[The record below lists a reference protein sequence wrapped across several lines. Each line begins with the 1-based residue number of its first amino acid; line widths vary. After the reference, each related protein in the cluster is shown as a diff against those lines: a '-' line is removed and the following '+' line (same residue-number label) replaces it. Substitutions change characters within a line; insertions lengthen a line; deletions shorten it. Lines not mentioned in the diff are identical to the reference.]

1 MAKNN
6 YDHQITI
13 TCNATA
19 PQEALKLLNKRQKE
33 ITKDMSLLNQAV
45 AADKKQWDSLNEELK
60 AVQMAIDRN
69 KKSMEQYRNV
79 ITNLSNATGRQ
90 LRQALR
96 QLKKDMATTT
106 DSAALKKMQ
115 QDYNAINRQI
125 KILEGS
131 LKNIEGE
138 MGNLKGKTTSWLQ
151 SAIQQ
156 QRQYVASMDN
166 VDAGYQKQLMILRQL
181 EAEETR
187 RAAATVSSGTANAS
201 QLAMARQALLAQR
214 SALPQG
220 AAGSVEAQRIEQINA
235 LLKQCDAQIAA
246 IEGKAQQLPLTTQQV
261 EQKLA
266 LLTKDLKTATPEQ
279 LRRGLQACREQ
290 LDKIAVGSPKRKQW
304 VDWAKQLETAL
315 KGVDKEA
322 GLTEKRFQEIV
333 GSTRGLRGA
342 NMKELQQAAAR
353 LNTEM
358 QTLNRRSKEYTDKQ
372 KQLQAIRNEINKTT
386 GAVQKQGGAFQTTL
400 RNLTAYFGLF
410 QLFSKISQML
420 TDIFKKNLQMSD
432 QLSQIR
438 MVSGLAMKDVE
449 ALSDALKG
457 IDTRSSL
464 TELQQI
470 AYEGSKLGFGQY
482 GVEGLK
488 QFTEAANQL
497 NVALKEQLG
506 EDTLPI
512 VSKLVEN
519 MGLIKKMGIEKAML
533 ATGSAMFRLSASST
547 SSAGNIVEFSKR
559 LAGLAST
566 SHITTDELLALG
578 SASDSMMLMP
588 EVASTAF
595 NKFITSLQAQPRT
608 LAKALQIPSK
618 TITDLLEAGKTM
630 DAIVLVFERMHKMG
644 NMNALYPLFKPMGS
658 EGSRLNNVMVAMA
671 KNVDMLKTHLQTSNA
686 AFKEATDVTQEY
698 NLRQES
704 AQGWLERANNLWAKS
719 FINKDGVDMMKS
731 LTREWYN
738 MSKALT
744 TNVGYMTSLNVLIKS
759 IVGSLKILIDILPEL
774 MLFVGSAGIVRGI
787 MGVVSVGR
795 NLFSLLGSLTISLNA
810 FKTAWAGMTVAMRAN
825 VIGLGITLLITLVS
839 QLRRLRKSSDEA
851 ATSVQTLDQSI
862 EAMLTRVSAAKA
874 EAEGYY
880 RAIMKAK
887 QGTEERNAAI
897 RQFNKIY
904 GTYMTNLLDE
914 KSTAQ
919 DIAKAYREVCTALQR
934 KIALEAQDQ
943 ELEKTVKPRLMWSA
957 GKLQTLDNAVKGTK
971 YAPYGGEVAKSIVDE
986 AALAGRSIRQ
996 ALDSLYRKMG
1006 LNLTAGQKELVYNT
1020 RGANDTQLANYIEWE
1035 NVSGKTKQQH
1045 TDWMFGTRGEN
1056 GKFSGPSAEMRVAR
1070 AAAAYVAQEFVTV
1083 QKQQEITNKYKPYIP
1098 PEPEDS
1104 AGKFDNDKTEDKL
1117 ADQQRKKEEA
1127 ARKRQLR
1134 ADLKD
1139 EEAKAKAIMDNVKN
1153 YYERQITAIT
1163 EMATESGM
1171 PEDLQKKMVDAMTL
1185 RMNAALAAVRK
1196 VIGSGTKEYQQ
1207 DWKDFRQTLINDM
1220 YEPLGD
1226 DGTNEST
1233 DLLDKIVKNNIDK
1246 LRQQIMTLSKA
1257 LNQNGSVLADQIMRK
1272 ATENEQSNAKI
1283 TNDAMR
1289 KRREYLLERDYTG
1302 KVNTDYENQMETLE
1316 VSPLTSNQMAGI
1328 RKMSLAGDEDGIKK
1342 VLDERSRE
1350 WQVAFQN
1357 ARENIVA
1364 LLNTTY
1370 TTIDADGNRI
1380 LDRNGQ
1386 DRLMTL
1392 LFGEDYKRQAH
1403 ELQGLLD
1410 GDLSQW
1416 DTFYNKLID
1425 YTNAYTDAQKKAHD
1439 TQKKELDFLW
1449 TKDPTNV
1456 VLQEQQNDLGVR
1468 QQGVGQYARKFQQ
1481 QEEQGVEQPR
1491 YDTYGNAAF
1500 MQSFG
1505 YDPEVES
1512 YHLKME
1518 AAAAYYD
1525 FLKAHGADAETLRE
1539 QEQNVLQSEIE
1550 YAKSVASQMKQRM
1563 EDIYGLMSPV
1573 EEFGTAMG
1581 KAFATMTEDAEAG
1594 RAAVKAAVGDMIN
1607 GFLEQTVKMTEEFI
1621 KRRIMQQVNDRLTST
1636 EMHDAAQEQVA
1647 IEEKKQ
1653 DDISDAQKGGNKTK
1667 KNLLKSGWKAI
1678 TSIFKKQ
1685 KKEEVQ
1691 NAEQTQDQVTDVEEQ
1706 GGEARQVLNES
1717 VGEGIAKVNA
1727 QVGQEVLAQKQ
1738 TQTQADVQTESAKTQ
1753 ADTTMGIAQGASK
1766 IIGSLGWWGIPLVAV
1781 ITALLNGLL
1790 SFAMSKVS
1798 SLFGGGKSS
1807 SDTSTNTKLVSG
1819 MLTYDSGNVQSFAD
1833 GTASG
1838 NVGSVAN
1845 GSRYAAN
1852 SKNGGNAPRPVIAN
1866 DGKVY
1871 MAREDD
1877 NLGTGLVTE
1886 PTTTFI
1892 NARRAI
1898 VGENGPELVVGRE
1911 TTRAI
1916 QMYQPGLMR
1925 ALVSFDKNYSG
1936 RGYRAYDEGNVQDF
1950 ADGTGGTDMSAINE
1964 RLDRMD
1970 ETNRLMAAV
1979 LDKIA
1984 TKGITAIVQKYGRNG
1999 LVTQAADGA
2008 EFMRRNS
2015 GDRLWQKKG

>member
-156 QRQYVASMDN
+156 QRQYIASMDN

-410 QLFSKISQML
+410 QLFSKIQQMI
-420 TDIFKKNLQMSD
+420 TSVFKLNLRFSD
-432 QLSQIR
+432 QLANVR
-438 MVSGLAMKDVE
+438 KVSGLTMKEIDTLAE
-449 ALSDALKG
+449 HLAK
-457 IDTRSSL
+457 IDTR
-464 TELQQI
+464 TTIEELNDI
-470 AYEGSKLGFGQY
+470 AYAGAKLGFGNY
-482 GVEGLK
+482 GIQGLEE
-488 QFTEAANQL
+488 FTRAANVV
-497 NVALKEQLG
+497 NVALKEDLG
-506 EDTLPI
+506 DEALTAL
-512 VSKLVEN
+512 SKFVEV
-519 MGLIKKMGIEKAML
+519 MGLIPKLGVEQSMLKA
-533 ATGSAMFRLSASST
+533 GSAIFKLSST
-547 SSAGNIVEFSKR
+547 STATGKNIIEFTKR
-559 LAGLAST
+559 LMGMADQAG
-566 SHITTDELLALG
+566 ITADQLLALG
-578 SASDSMMLMP
+578 SAADSMALMP

-595 NKFITSLQAQPRT
+595 NLLITAMQTQHNLIEN
-608 LAKALQIPSK
+608 ALGINK
-618 TITDLLEAGKTM
+618 GTISDMFEAGKAM
-630 DAIVLVFERMHKMG
+630 DAIVLVLEKMKEKG
-644 NMNALYPLFKPMGS
+644 NINAIGKQVFKDLGGR
-658 EGSRLNNVMVAMA
+658 GSRLVNVLTTMSQ
-671 KNVDMLKTHLQTSNA
+671 KVDMLKSSLQVSA
-686 AFKEATDVTQEY
+686 DAFQKGTAVVDEY
-698 NLRQES
+698 NIQQET
-704 AQGWLERANNLWAKS
+704 ANALMQRASNMWEKAFVNPK
-719 FINKDGVDMMKS
+719 GVDTVYDMAQAWYDMTKY
-731 LTREWYN
+731 LTESTYW
-738 MSKALT
+738 MSQAHLLFKLLAFSIQAVIALLPT
-744 TNVGYMTSLNVLIKS
+744 LIEFLLIK
-759 IVGSLKILIDILPEL
+759 
-774 MLFVGSAGIVRGI
+774 
-787 MGVVSVGR
+787 GVVSGWQALVTVYR
-795 NLFSLLGSLTISLNA
+795 SLT
-810 FKTAWAGMTVAMRAN
+810 
-825 VIGLGITLLITLVS
+825 VS
-839 QLRRLRKSSDEA
+839 IEA
-851 ATSVQTLDQSI
+851 ATTAQLAMNKATKTNIYTFLASVILSLGVAIYDYATKTSEAEENQKKLNNALAEAQVEADKETQKLQNYITVLEDVNTTTEERQRIMKQFQQEYGSYISALGIEINTVSDLKDHYDELTRAVRRAAYERIKDKFKEQELDPLMLEEVKATQQASQGNNGNLNLVVSNDALDAVDNFNRALAALNDNQLTAAQRQKKLNLFVAQYGKQLKAVGIAAKGAKLSDINARAGRLRQQVSNGVIQSSSSNFGGYIRDLLESGQANDAMSAYEIVTRRKFRQARGLGGRFNAHGDYVIGNSSGNVQTLAERTD
-862 EAMLTRVSAAKA
+862 ATGRVVENGA
-874 EAEGYY
+874 
-880 RAIMKAK
+880 
-887 QGTEERNAAI
+887 
-897 RQFNKIY
+897 FNKTLYNSIL
-904 GTYMTNLLDE
+904 TVV
-914 KSTAQ
+914 
-919 DIAKAYREVCTALQR
+919 KAYNKRKGREDE
-934 KIALEAQDQ
+934 ID
-943 ELEKTVKPRLMWSA
+943 SA
-957 GKLQTLDNAVKGTK
+957 F
-971 YAPYGGEVAKSIVDE
+971 APYTADDIDLTKSPG
-986 AALAGRSIRQ
+986 ALNNDAPDKNAIAEQKRQ
-996 ALDSLYRKMG
+996 ERLR
-1006 LNLTAGQKELVYNT
+1006 
-1020 RGANDTQLANYIEWE
+1020 
-1035 NVSGKTKQQH
+1035 
-1045 TDWMFGTRGEN
+1045 
-1056 GKFSGPSAEMRVAR
+1056 
-1070 AAAAYVAQEFVTV
+1070 
-1083 QKQQEITNKYKPYIP
+1083 QKQ
-1098 PEPEDS
+1098 
-1104 AGKFDNDKTEDKL
+1104 
-1117 ADQQRKKEEA
+1117 
-1127 ARKRQLR
+1127 LR
-1134 ADLKD
+1134 LDLKD

-1153 YYERQITAIT
+1153 YYERQITSIIN
-1163 EMATESGM
+1163 MATESGM
-1171 PEDLQKKMVDAMTL
+1171 DDDLQKRLVDSMKL
-1185 RMNAALAAVRK
+1185 RMNTALSKVRS
-1196 VIGSGTKEYQQ
+1196 VIGAGGDKF
-1207 DWKDFRQTLINDM
+1207 KDEWDAFRKTMSDDLFEKPD
-1220 YEPLGD
+1220 D
-1226 DGTNEST
+1226 DGYNRSI
-1233 DLLDKIVKNNIDK
+1233 DILDNIIGVNVDE
-1246 LRQQIMTLSKA
+1246 LHNRILALSSE

-1272 ATENEQSNAKI
+1272 ATENELSNAKI
-1283 TNDAMR
+1283 NNDAFR
-1289 KRREYLLERDYTG
+1289 KRQQYLLERDYTG
-1302 KVNTDYENQMETLE
+1302 KVNTDYEGEMETLE
-1316 VSPLTSNQMAGI
+1316 ISPLSDRQTANLLNMSQKGDKQGI
-1328 RKMSLAGDEDGIKK
+1328 QAM
-1342 VLDERSRE
+1342 LDERSSE
-1350 WQVAFQN
+1350 WQTAFEN
-1357 ARENIVA
+1357 ARKNIVGI
-1364 LLNTTY
+1364 LNTTVV
-1370 TTIDADGNRI
+1370 TVNEAGEKVKDAIGTDNF
-1380 LDRNGQ
+1380 LK
-1386 DRLMTL
+1386 L
-1392 LFGEDYKRQAH
+1392 LFDDDYEEAVQ
-1403 ELQGLLD
+1403 ELPGLLNMTAD
-1410 GDLSQW
+1410 QVE
-1416 DTFYNKLID
+1416 TFYNKMIE
-1425 YTNAYTDAQKKAHD
+1425 YTEAYTEAQKKAYDQGKKIGDFMFNNRADIKALDSQISDAERASQTSEKLD
-1439 TQKKELDFLW
+1439 TRENFSQQMGW
-1449 TKDPTNV
+1449 TSSFGRDEK
-1456 VLQEQQNDLGVR
+1456 
-1468 QQGVGQYARKFQQ
+1468 
-1481 QEEQGVEQPR
+1481 GVEQ
-1491 YDTYGNAAF
+1491 
-1500 MQSFG
+1500 
-1505 YDPEVES
+1505 DPEMVLME
-1512 YHLKME
+1512 LKFKKAKE
-1518 AAAAYYD
+1518 YYD
-1525 FLKAHGADAETLRE
+1525 HMVELRE
-1539 QEQNVLQSEIE
+1539 QDKISQEQLMDA
-1550 YAKSVASQMKQRM
+1550 YTQM
-1563 EDIYGLMSPV
+1563 
-1573 EEFGTAMG
+1573 GTAYQN
-1581 KAFATMTEDAEAG
+1581 MTGHLIDNVKERVSALQTFSQPMADAAYSFGELL
-1594 RAAVKAAVGDMIN
+1594 GDMISDTDDIN
-1607 GFLEQTVKMTEEFI
+1607 LRWQDILKDMLKSYMKMFIQMAAQDVTRRVQQQLYYRQAEADETVHQDTLTMINAAGQTA
-1621 KRRIMQQVNDRLTST
+1621 RLTG
-1636 EMHDAAQEQVA
+1636 QV
-1647 IEEKKQ
+1647 K
-1653 DDISDAQKGGNKTK
+1653 
-1667 KNLLKSGWKAI
+1667 
-1678 TSIFKKQ
+1678 
-1685 KKEEVQ
+1685 
-1691 NAEQTQDQVTDVEEQ
+1691 
-1706 GGEARQVLNES
+1706 
-1717 VGEGIAKVNA
+1717 
-1727 QVGQEVLAQKQ
+1727 
-1738 TQTQADVQTESAKTQ
+1738 
-1753 ADTTMGIAQGASK
+1753 ADTTAMTQKTATDTAEVTGEVGKATGMTMLGISEGAAK
-1766 IIGSLGWWGIPLVAV
+1766 IIGKLGWWGIPLIAV
-1781 ITALLNGLL
+1781 ISSLLMGLL
-1790 SFAMSKVS
+1790 SWAISAA
-1798 SLFGGGKSS
+1798 LGSS
-1807 SDTSTNTKLVSG
+1807 SKSGNSSSTNTKLVSG

-1833 GTASG
+1833 GTANG

-1950 ADGTGGTDMSAINE
+1950 ADGAGGTDMSAISE

-1984 TKGITAIVQKYGRNG
+1984 TKGIPAIVQKYGRNG